1 MLDIF
6 LLIKIKMQKKAYLGI
21 DVSKGY
27 ADFVL
32 LDSQCIVLEDLFQ
45 LNDTFEGR
53 NELKKLIDDWR
64 KKGLKELY
72 CGVESTGGYEN
83 NWYSFLKGL
92 QTTGGI
98 WSCRLNAKAVKSVSD
113 ASLRRTITDGVSALN
128 IASYLV
134 KYPEKIDYGLR
145 PQVQDEQFKEGRQ
158 FATSIRMWS
167 KQKVQLGN
175 QLEKLVYQQLPE
187 LLVYCRHGM
196 PGWLLR
202 LLVKYPTAAEIKK
215 AGEQKISK
223 INGISK
229 EKAAAVLKKLSTH
242 ERPTSKAIGQLISIT
257 STEVLHQQE
266 LVTNGKSY
274 LSELYQENP
283 SVKIL
288 SAIKGIGIDSAVSII
303 LEIEDIN
310 RFEDAKKMA
319 SYFGVHPRFKQSGDG
334 LWGNHMSKTGRGEIR
349 AVLYMV
355 SLSAVRYND
364 LFKKIYANARAKGM
378 KHKAAAG
385 VVMHKMLRVIFGVL
399 KSGKPFDAAIE
410 AKRRTESEERQAEKK
425 KSAKE
430 ESKSFEQKRHRFQT
444 ILETAPVSGRN
455 IKTRKKW
462 LASQT
467 SKEVD
472 TGSPSTKANI

>member
-1 MLDIF
+1 
-6 LLIKIKMQKKAYLGI
+6 MQEKAYLGI

-32 LDSQCIVLEDLFQ
+32 LDSQCIVLEEFFQ

-53 NELKKLIDDWR
+53 SELKKLIDDWM

-92 QTTGGI
+92 QTTGSI
-98 WSCRLNAKAVKSVSD
+98 WSCRLNAKVVKSVSD
-113 ASLRRTITDGVSALN
+113 GCLRRTITDEVSAVN

-134 KYPEKIDYGLR
+134 KYPEKIDYGLH

-158 FATSIRMWS
+158 YATSIRMWS

-196 PGWLLR
+196 PGWLLK

-229 EKAAAVLKKLSTH
+229 EKAAAILKKISAH
-242 ERPTSKAIGQLISIT
+242 ERPTSKTIGQLISIT
-257 STEVLHQQE
+257 STQVLHQQG
-266 LVTNGKSY
+266 LVSDGKRY
-274 LSELYQENP
+274 LSDLYKEDP
-283 SVKIL
+283 WVKLL
-288 SAIKGIGIDSAVSII
+288 SAIKGIGIDSAVSIV
-303 LEIEDIN
+303 LEIGDIN
-310 RFEDAKKMA
+310 RFADAKKMA

-334 LWGNHMSKTGRGEIR
+334 IWGNHMSKTGRGEIR
-349 AVLYMV
+349 AVLYMI

-399 KSGKPFDAAIE
+399 KSGKPFDAAVE
-410 AKRRTESEERQAEKK
+410 EKRRKESEEKQAEKK
-425 KSAKE
+425 KAKKE
-430 ESKSFEQKRHRFQT
+430 ERKTLEQNKYRFQT

-462 LASQT
+462 MASQA
-467 SKEVD
+467 SKEVN
-472 TGSPSTKANI
+472 TGSPPTKANI

>member
-6 LLIKIKMQKKAYLGI
+6 LLNQIKMQEKAYLGI

-32 LDSQCIVLEDLFQ
+32 LDSQCLVLEDFFQ

-53 NELKKLIDDWR
+53 NELKKLIDTW
-64 KKGLKELY
+64 KKNGLKELY

-83 NWYSFLKGL
+83 NWHGFLKGL

-98 WSCRLNAKAVKSVSD
+98 WSSRLNAKAVKSVSD
-113 ASLRRTITDGVSALN
+113 ASLRRTITDAVSAVN

-134 KYPEKIDYGLR
+134 KYPEKVDYGLR

-158 FATSIRMWS
+158 FATGIRMWS

-196 PGWLLR
+196 PDWLLK
-202 LLVKYPTAAEIKK
+202 LLVKYPTVAEIKK
-215 AGEQKISK
+215 AGEEKISK

-229 EKAAAVLKKLSTH
+229 EKAAAVLKKISTH
-242 ERPTSKAIGQLISIT
+242 ERPTSKAIGHLISLT
-257 STEVLHQQE
+257 STEVLHQEE
-266 LVTNGKSY
+266 LVRNGKKY
-274 LSELYQENP
+274 LSELYKEHA
-283 SVKIL
+283 SVKLL

-310 RFEDAKKMA
+310 RFADAKKMA

-349 AVLYMV
+349 AVLYMI

-364 LFKKIYANARAKGM
+364 LKIYANARAKGM

-399 KSGKPFDAAIE
+399 KSGKAFDVAIE
-410 AKRRTESEERQAEKK
+410 ENRRNESAEKQASK
-425 KSAKE
+425 KKTENE
-430 ESKSFEQKRHRFQT
+430 EKKIFEQKKHRFQT

-467 SKEVD
+467 SKEVN
-472 TGSPSTKANI
+472 TGSPSTTANI